1 MNVIEVNLLM
11 KPYQSKLVSH
21 SIAGAARDK
30 VFQKLLTSQHEE
42 IFALVGPSGVGK
54 STVLH
59 RVQERLIEHYQD
71 RMFQDPGFIPFI
83 SVTTVT
89 GLDGTYSWRDG
100 FARLLTA
107 GCEPLVGNKE
117 RVKLQLDGQDIT
129 NARGLVRDEFRR
141 ALESLVKNR
150 GVKYI
155 FLDEA
160 SAIFD
165 AAVNRHPLRQFN
177 ILKSLCVSMNVTIV
191 LGGAYDLLGFQ
202 DGTGQLIRRSE
213 IIHMPRYQLSR
224 ASENDETMT
233 DLDCFVEAMQNL
245 IEAIPVQI
253 EDGLFADE
261 PYYLIKSVGCVGIFK
276 TWLGKAAVDA
286 LLNNDGVLTK
296 VVMERNALP
305 IRALEKL
312 TTEAMFGEKTIL
324 DLPSSNLAALYGL
337 NSLTGFDL
345 PNKSEESIRKIK
357 KGRVGLRGPSRDV
370 AGGLHA

>member
-1 MNVIEVNLLM
+1 MNINEANLLM

-21 SIAGAARDK
+21 AIAGAARDK

-59 RVQERLIEHYQD
+59 RVQERLIEHYRD
-71 RMFQDPGFIPFI
+71 RMVQDPGFIPYI

-100 FARLLTA
+100 FARLLSA
-107 GCEPLVGNKE
+107 GCEPLVGKKE
-117 RVKLQLDGQDIT
+117 SVKLQLDGQDIT

-141 ALESLVKNR
+141 AFESLVKNR
-150 GVKYI
+150 RVKYI

-165 AAVNRHPLRQFN
+165 AAVNRHPIRQFN
-177 ILKSLCVSMNVTIV
+177 ILKSMCVSMNVTIV

-202 DGTGQLIRRSE
+202 EGTGQLIRRSE
-213 IIHMPRYQLSR
+213 IIHMPRYQLSGV
-224 ASENDETMT
+224 SENAESMT
-233 DLDCFVEAMQNL
+233 DLDCFAVAIKNL
-245 IEAIPVQI
+245 IQAIPVQI
-253 EDGLFADE
+253 EGGLFADE

-286 LLNNDGVLTK
+286 LLNNDGLLTRA
-296 VVMERNALP
+296 VMERNALS

-312 TTEAMFGEKTIL
+312 TTEAMFGEKTIR

-337 NSLTGFDL
+337 TSLAGFDQ
-345 PNKSEESIRKIK
+345 PTKSEVPNRKVK
-357 KGRVGLRGPSRDV
+357 NGRVGLRGPSRDT